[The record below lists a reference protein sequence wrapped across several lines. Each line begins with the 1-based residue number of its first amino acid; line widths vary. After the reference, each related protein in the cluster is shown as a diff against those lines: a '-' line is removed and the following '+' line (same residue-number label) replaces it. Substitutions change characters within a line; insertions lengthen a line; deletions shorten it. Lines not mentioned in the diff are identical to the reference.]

1 MTGKGRCVQDDRGKE
16 CCVRNGKIDLLF
28 RFKRFVYQ
36 MATEPICDVNDF
48 RVCGMDWIR
57 IG

>member
-36 MATEPICDVNDF
+36 MATEPIYDVNDF
-48 RVCGMDWIR
+48 ASLRDR
-57 IG
+57 LD